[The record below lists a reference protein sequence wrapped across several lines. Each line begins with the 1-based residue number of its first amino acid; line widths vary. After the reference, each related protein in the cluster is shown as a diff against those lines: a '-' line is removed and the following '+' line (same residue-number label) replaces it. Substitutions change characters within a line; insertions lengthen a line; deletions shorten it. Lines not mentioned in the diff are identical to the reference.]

1 MATSVATSVAT
12 DMATNILLLGADGQ
26 VGWEL
31 RRSLLSVGT
40 VTAVTRS
47 DCELADKAAVTGLVN
62 TTRPDII
69 VNAAAYTAVDLAES
83 EATLAWSLNRDL
95 PELLGQLARARNAL
109 VVDYSTDYVFD
120 GSKAVFDGA
129 KPVFDGSKAGR
140 YLESDATSPVNTYGA
155 SKLAGLQALQSSA
168 CRHLVFR
175 VSWVYS
181 ARRSN
186 FVRTILRLAAERN
199 ELQVVSD
206 QIGSPTPASL
216 IADVTA
222 NVLSLLANGI
232 GQEGVYHLAPK
243 GQTSW
248 HGLAQYIVRSAAAAG
263 IALSLK
269 PEDIKATPT
278 SGYPTPAKRPAN
290 SLLDTTKLQRTF
302 KLSLPDWQEPLEH
315 LLQDISA
322 AAGSDAPSAVGA
334 NSGPESTPGTKSTPG
349 TSNS

>member
-1 MATSVATSVAT
+1 
-12 DMATNILLLGADGQ
+12 MATNILLLGADGQ

-40 VTAVTRS
+40 VTAVTRR

-120 GSKAVFDGA
+120 GSKPVFDGA
-129 KPVFDGSKAGR
+129 KPVFDGAKPAFDGSKAGR

-199 ELQVVSD
+199 ELKVVSD

-222 NVLSLLANGI
+222 NVLSLLANGV
-232 GQEGVYHLAPK
+232 GKEGVYHLAPQ

-248 HGLAQYIVRSAAAAG
+248 HDLAQYIVRSAAAAG
-263 IALSLK
+263 IALGLK

-322 AAGSDAPSAVGA
+322 AASSDAPSAVGA
-334 NSGPESTPGTKSTPG
+334 NSGSESTPGTKSTPG

>member
-1 MATSVATSVAT
+1 MATSVAN

-40 VTAVTRS
+40 VTAVARS

-83 EATLAWSLNRDL
+83 ETALAWSLNRDL
-95 PELLGQLARARNAL
+95 PELLGQLARPRNAL

-120 GSKAVFDGA
+120 GA
-129 KPVFDGSKAGR
+129 KPVLDGSKAGR
-140 YLESDATSPVNTYGA
+140 YIESDATSPVNTYGA

-232 GQEGVYHLAPK
+232 GQEGVYHLAPQ

-248 HGLAQYIVRSAAAAG
+248 HGLAQYIVRTAAAAG
-263 IALSLK
+263 MALSLK

-315 LLQDISA
+315 LLQDINA
-322 AAGSDAPSAVGA
+322 AAGSDAPSAIGA
-334 NSGPESTPGTKSTPG
+334 NSAPESTPGTKSTSG